1 MKILLLLTAVQ
12 RAACI
17 LVNHAFRQG
26 CGKRKGV
33 GSCLK
38 RVGKW
43 FEMILDLGAGRK
55 MFWGGVVS
63 WTPSKS
69 CQICFDISQIRG
81 SIVHLCCIAQH

>member
-1 MKILLLLTAVQ
+1 MKIPLLLTVIR

-26 CGKRKGV
+26 CGKRRRV

-43 FEMILDLGAGRK
+43 FEMILGLGAGRK
-55 MFWGGVVS
+55 MIWGL
-63 WTPSKS
+63 
-69 CQICFDISQIRG
+69 G
-81 SIVHLCCIAQH
+81 SLLDTK